1 MKITEVIKKDIT
13 IECSYTQVDAIDAYM
28 IARYGSDLIKERV
41 FQPPGCSYYL
51 LVYKVYTS
59 TEMTNLCALDP
70 SKPTERY
77 MGNQTR
83 SKFARPEAPLPPP
96 ARRLG
101 SKPKSNENWFN
112 RFLKIFES

>member
-28 IARYGSDLIKERV
+28 IARYGNDLIKERV

-59 TEMTNLCALDP
+59 TEMTNLCAQDP
-70 SKPTERY
+70 SKPTDRY

-83 SKFARPEAPLPPP
+83 SKFAPVTATSVKTQEMETQEKESWLK
-96 ARRLG
+96 RLMR
-101 SKPKSNENWFN
+101 SH
-112 RFLKIFES
+112 